1 LPVPVQLARKVYR
14 SIKPRLD
21 RIAEEGLLSWPHNP
35 LLDPVS
41 EHAEGIAESRPEFK
55 MRRMTRSSRVRSGQP
70 LETLQA
76 SPLLTPDSPEVEPQ
90 APSVQKSRSGW
101 EKKTSRKA
109 SISSPQLDP
118 GIPSSLSRAPG
129 VALKAPQPPKV
140 SGVTKKASRRPV
152 AGHIPSVTAIPEAEP
167 ASPPSSATSGT
178 PQPPAAKRA
187 AANARRTKVP
197 QTHSN
202 GTVGSGVAGPSTSA
216 PVDQPLYPP
225 ALAQRIWDL
234 AEAGKYNAALGL
246 FKPQEGFRQI
256 TGEAAVQE
264 YLSEH
269 PEAGKLLRPL
279 TTGRPR
285 KELFLCRS
293 KTFWVPTEGEEKKE
307 GSRSFVLEHRTTD
320 CAVGY
325 ATQDNLY
332 KHIYKFHLKKIY
344 SQYPKKGSSGTE
356 PKKPAK
362 GKASQTREKGRAS
375 KRDEDDYADEVDED

>member
-21 RIAEEGLLSWPHNP
+21 RIAEEGLPSWPHNP

-41 EHAEGIAESRPEFK
+41 EHAEGIAESRPEVS
-55 MRRMTRSSRVRSGQP
+55 MRRMTKSSRVRSEQP
-70 LETLQA
+70 LETPRA
-76 SPLLTPDSPEVEPQ
+76 SPPLTPDSPEVEPQ
-90 APSVQKSRSGW
+90 ALNVQKTRSGR
-101 EKKTSRKA
+101 EKKTGRKA
-109 SISSPQLDP
+109 SIILDP
-118 GIPSSLSRAPG
+118 ATHPAPSSLSRAPA
-129 VALKAPQPPKV
+129 VALKV
-140 SGVTKKASRRPV
+140 SGVAKKASRRAV
-152 AGHIPSVTAIPEAEP
+152 AGHIPPIAPIPEAEP
-167 ASPPSSATSGT
+167 VSPHASATSGT

-187 AANARRTKVP
+187 AAKAQRTKAP
-197 QTHSN
+197 QTHST

-216 PVDQPLYPP
+216 SVNQPLYPP

-264 YLSEH
+264 YLSQH

-293 KTFWVPTEGEEKKE
+293 RTFWVPTEGEEKKE

-332 KHIYKFHLKKIY
+332 KHVYKFHLRKVY
-344 SQYPKKGSSGTE
+344 GQYPKKGSSGTE

-362 GKASQTREKGRAS
+362 GKTSQTREKGRDS